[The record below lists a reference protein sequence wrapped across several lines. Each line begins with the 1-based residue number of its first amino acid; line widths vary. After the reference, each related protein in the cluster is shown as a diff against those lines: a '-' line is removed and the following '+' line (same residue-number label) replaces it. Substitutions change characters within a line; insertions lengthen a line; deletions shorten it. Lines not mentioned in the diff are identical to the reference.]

1 MLPSFASL
9 VSLSYCPPH
18 PPLQLVLPFTPCF
31 RPLLSRACRLL
42 HFRLADLFWPRLTD
56 RLRTIIDMDKILV
69 LGAGEVLEFDSPA
82 NLLEKDDSTFADLCR
97 KSGEYDELKE
107 LAFVKRDSWKA

>member
-1 MLPSFASL
+1 
-9 VSLSYCPPH
+9 
-18 PPLQLVLPFTPCF
+18 
-31 RPLLSRACRLL
+31 
-42 HFRLADLFWPRLTD
+42 
-56 RLRTIIDMDKILV
+56 MDKILV

-107 LAFVKRDSWKA
+107 LAFAKRDSWKA